1 MEDLQARLEKLLIDA
16 EECALIGKLAT
27 DVRKRDLFNRLASD
41 LRGMAFDV
49 QALIALKPA
58 GPDGDIKKPQP
69 VEKMV

>member
-1 MEDLQARLEKLLIDA
+1 MEDLQARLDKLLIDA
-16 EECALIGKLAT
+16 EDCALIGKLAT